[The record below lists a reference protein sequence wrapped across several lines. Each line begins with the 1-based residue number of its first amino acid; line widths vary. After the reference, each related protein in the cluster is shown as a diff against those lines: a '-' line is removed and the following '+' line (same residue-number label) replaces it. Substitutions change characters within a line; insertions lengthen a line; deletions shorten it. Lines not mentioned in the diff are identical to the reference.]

1 MRIAA
6 HISAREWGGAE
17 RRSIILLAALA
28 SRGHDVVVYCNTE
41 RIAENARAAGLRT
54 YIRPLRGDGH
64 IDDAIR
70 FARMLQRQRP
80 DVLIAVTFRR
90 LWLAALAARLAR
102 VPRVI
107 ARVGLASDVARN
119 AKYRFVLRRWV
130 HDVVVNAHS
139 LKQPFADALPRGS
152 RARVS
157 VIPNGVDLP
166 PATTSRAQSRDQLNI
181 PRDAFV
187 VGTVARLVYQKRI
200 DRLLDA
206 LALTDDTFAIIT
218 GDGALRSELE
228 ARAQLLGIAQRVRFT
243 GPRDDV
249 ANMLVALDA
258 FVIASLQEGMS
269 SAMLEALAAG
279 VPVISTPVTGAE
291 VLLEE
296 PVSGIV
302 TDATPDAIAAAI
314 RALRSEPA
322 RRQALAAA
330 AARKAR
336 ETYTTV
342 RMTDAWERLLADGA

>member
-1 MRIAA
+1 VRIAA

-17 RRSIILLAALA
+17 RRSIILLAALV

-41 RIAENARAAGLRT
+41 RIAEKARAAGLRT

-70 FARMLQRQRP
+70 FARMLQRQQP

-139 LKQPFADALPRGS
+139 LKQPFVDALPRGS

-157 VIPNGVDLP
+157 VIPNGIDLTAP
-166 PATTSRAQSRDQLNI
+166 TTSREQSRDQLDI

-187 VGTVARLVYQKRI
+187 IGTVARLVQQKRI
-200 DRLLDA
+200 DRILDA
-206 LALTDDTFAIIT
+206 MVLVDDVFAVIT
-218 GDGALRSELE
+218 GDGGLRSELE
-228 ARAQLLGIAQRVRFT
+228 ARAQQLGIAQRVRFT
-243 GPRDDV
+243 GARDDV
-249 ANMLVALDA
+249 ANVLVALDA

-302 TDATPDAIAAAI
+302 ADPTPEAIADAI
-314 RALRSEPA
+314 RALRSDPA
-322 RRQALAAA
+322 RRKSLAAA
-330 AARKAR
+330 ATRKAAD
-336 ETYTTV
+336 TYTT
-342 RMTDAWERLLADGA
+342 RSMADAWEHLLTNGA